1 MPICPKKICSP
12 EYSHPL
18 PHTGL
23 VALWTAS
30 LHAES
35 QSAILAPFGNL
46 STPRG
51 ALFLKGK
58 PLISV
63 SIRYIW
69 LISFG
74 NLSIREDI
82 IDGLWI
88 RDHCPS
94 SWKKDLTIKTPKRD
108 RRWLVVE
115 PEMTF
120 AWCQVIPN
128 QKQCIAMFEIH
139 ILLLSCVGK
148 SICNLD
154 TADMGPSFCCS
165 VESIAACSH
174 PSLQPSFHLEK
185 GNFSAGY
192 LDFGT
197 CGQESSCRSGEMP
210 TWVKY
215 SVINIIAENILSLL
229 NHQTISNKLLLTRRS
244 W

>member
-12 EYSHPL
+12 EYSRPL

-63 SIRYIW
+63 SIWYIW

-94 SWKKDLTIKTPKRD
+94 SWKKDL
-108 RRWLVVE
+108 
-115 PEMTF
+115 
-120 AWCQVIPN
+120 
-128 QKQCIAMFEIH
+128 
-139 ILLLSCVGK
+139 GK
-148 SICNLD
+148 IFKL
-154 TADMGPSFCCS
+154 
-165 VESIAACSH
+165 
-174 PSLQPSFHLEK
+174 
-185 GNFSAGY
+185 
-192 LDFGT
+192 
-197 CGQESSCRSGEMP
+197 ESSALCHSDMPEFREYMHIVKVDWPASHRQERSNN
-210 TWVKY
+210 KY
-215 SVINIIAENILSLL
+215 VVAFPSDRCHSDVPR
-229 NHQTISNKLLLTRRS
+229 T
-244 W
+244 